1 MFFLKRLL
9 ECLLL
14 PPLAPLLLIIA
25 GLLLLRWRP
34 RLGQGL
40 AWSGVLLSFV
50 LMLPLTVDA
59 LLEPIESAAPPLSA
73 QQLKQAVEQGAG
85 AVVILGGGIR
95 LTAPEYGRPTLN
107 RITLER
113 VRYGARVARITG
125 LPVLVSG
132 GVAGLYY
139 PEARAMADAL
149 SEDFAISP
157 RWVEDASN
165 STEQNAQ
172 FSAALLKNAG
182 VDRIVLVTHGTH
194 MRRAAKY
201 FEASGLHVTPAPTA
215 FLAPLVDA
223 ENPLS
228 WLPSANTAY
237 SSWYALHEAAGLLYQ
252 RLNSSSSE

>member
-40 AWSGVLLSFV
+40 AWGGVLLSFV
-50 LMLPLTVDA
+50 LMLPVTVDA
-59 LLEPIESAAPPLSA
+59 LLEPIESVAPPLDTA
-73 QQLKQAVEQGAG
+73 QLKRAVEQGAG

-95 LTAPEYGRPTLN
+95 LTAPEYERPTLN

-139 PEARAMADAL
+139 PEARAMADTL

-157 RWVEDASN
+157 RWVEDASD
-165 STEQNAQ
+165 STEQNAEY
-172 FSAALLKNAG
+172 SSVLLKQAG
-182 VDRIVLVTHGTH
+182 IGRIILVTHATH
-194 MRRAAKY
+194 MRRAIGY
-201 FEASGLHVTPAPTA
+201 FEANGLHVTPAPTA
-215 FLAPLVDA
+215 FFSPLVDA

-228 WLPSANTAY
+228 WLPSATTAY
-237 SSWYALHEAAGLLYQ
+237 SSWYALHETAGLLYQ
-252 RLNSSSSE
+252 RLNK